1 MAPTRRNGGF
11 DESSAARSRPPR
23 VSVAFKT
30 RGEALRSH
38 PEALAREAALLG
50 RGETPLLHQRL
61 QQSRRVR
68 AKRQKPGKAVKS
80 SCSRIAARSRIEE
93 RLRV

>member
-50 RGETPLLHQRL
+50 RGETPLLQRNDCT
-61 QQSRRVR
+61 QSRRVR
-68 AKRQKPGKAVKS
+68 AKASKTRVKAVKS
-80 SCSRIAARSRIEE
+80 SCSRIAARLRIEE
-93 RLRV
+93 R